1 MDHLGDRSTYTP
13 VLHDPTALVVQGLHE
28 LRHAW
33 GPAYPDSLWKYFL
46 DEPPGGWKPAAFY
59 ILPKLHKKQLAGRPI
74 AASHSWVTS
83 NVKILLATYDVSSLY
98 PSIPLRRGLDARANA
113 SPGECEEALPEPQQ
127 RHLLGRRSGGRK
139 EEQKLLR
146 LFPSRF
152 PLRESNKHTRT
163 ALPAAPPPPPPLPPP
178 PPPPLIPAPP
188 APAPPLPMPRG
199 DARTGGSAGKSRP
212 QGDFDAQ

>member
-1 MDHLGDRSTYTP
+1 MTVIRSKPRSLTSTMKIP
-13 VLHDPTALVVQGLHE
+13 GRLTLQQHVVMGAE
-28 LRHAW
+28 
-33 GPAYPDSLWKYFL
+33 DSAR
-46 DEPPGGWKPAAFY
+46 E
-59 ILPKLHKKQLAGRPI
+59 
-74 AASHSWVTS
+74 
-83 NVKILLATYDVSSLY
+83 
-98 PSIPLRRGLDARANA
+98 RRGWGKGETERRWRANA